1 MNVYAPVNRA
11 WWSVTMA
18 LLAAGCVL
26 GPARDPALD
35 EARAGYRRAANDPQ
49 VTEHA
54 GFALR
59 EAEDSLR
66 AAERLAAA
74 GGEQAEIAHQVYI
87 TRQRVAIA
95 RELAAQGAA
104 EEEMRLAE
112 AERQQILLEAR
123 TAESQRAAEEAR
135 RAITQAEEQ
144 TRAADMA
151 RLEAQKAR
159 ERARELAA
167 KAERLSQQ
175 INELKA
181 QETERGLVVTLGD
194 LLFDTGEAQLNEGGV
209 HAADQLAEFLLEYP
223 KRNVLIEGF
232 TDSVGAEAYNQ
243 NLSERRARA
252 VQEQLVADGI
262 DPDRI
267 RTIGY
272 GEQFPVASNETSSG
286 RQQNRRVEVIISEPQ
301 GDILDRA

>member
-1 MNVYAPVNRA
+1 M
-11 WWSVTMA
+11 
-18 LLAAGCVL
+18 
-26 GPARDPALD
+26 
-35 EARAGYRRAANDPQ
+35 
-49 VTEHA
+49 
-54 GFALR
+54 
-59 EAEDSLR
+59 
-66 AAERLAAA
+66 
-74 GGEQAEIAHQVYI
+74 
-87 TRQRVAIA
+87 
-95 RELAAQGAA
+95 
-104 EEEMRLAE
+104 
-112 AERQQILLEAR
+112 
-123 TAESQRAAEEAR
+123 
-135 RAITQAEEQ
+135 QAEEQ
-144 TRAADMA
+144 TRAAEMA